1 MVHCFLCDDNAEVTN
16 FEDSTQLTAI
26 SAPLSYKGLKFCFGK
41 EHYLLSGLFKA

>member
-26 SAPLSYKGLKFCFGK
+26 SAPLSYKR
-41 EHYLLSGLFKA
+41 SQVLFWIGTLFVEWFI